1 MTDTTPIL
9 TPRPELVTPA
19 HEGRMPALYLGHGAP
34 TLVDDALWPVQ
45 LTQWSAELPRPKA
58 ILVVS
63 AHWEEAPVTIG
74 ATSPVPLVY
83 DFWGFPKRSTLTRLA
98 LLWRHA
104 VRGAKCHHRLPKFQR
119 IGARQTAFSRS

>member
-1 MTDTTPIL
+1 MTSTTPHPIIRPDTTAPS
-9 TPRPELVTPA
+9 PA
-19 HEGRMPALYLGHGAP
+19 GRMPALYLGHGAP

-45 LTQWSAELPRPKA
+45 LARWSAELPRPKA

-83 DFWGFPKRSTLTRLA
+83 DFWGFPERYYQVTYPA
-98 LLWRHA
+98 
-104 VRGAKCHHRLPKFQR
+104 P
-119 IGARQTAFSRS
+119 